1 MILIDLENAILKYY
15 PTTRVICRSDQVCAL
30 ALHLCAYM
38 CVCVAIV
45 RNTFK
50 SNKCKRIKGAK
61 VHRAND
67 LSCTSY
73 TQSISLLETA
83 YTITTT

>member
-1 MILIDLENAILKYY
+1 MGLLN
-15 PTTRVICRSDQVCAL
+15 VIKHQNSFADNVIRCVLQVCVVS
-30 ALHLCAYM
+30 
-38 CVCVAIV
+38 VCVAIV

-83 YTITTT
+83 YTITTI